1 MKTKLLT
8 SIALLGLSMGTA
20 QAVTLNY
27 SGSHTFDGQV
37 DYFYFDNNSA
47 GNVSLWTDTLQDG
60 FDSAG
65 SLFKK
70 NDINGSY
77 EWSGIAIGNGP
88 ESAFDPVL
96 GYNTTGVNDFGVAIK
111 NGYVQ
116 NSQTDLGV
124 SDTGATRFLDAGSYL
139 FAVSGFQHIP
149 VAQFQSD
156 TSKTID
162 DGFVDLK
169 TVFNLNNPEWEWSTW
184 TYNTGGAPS
193 PYEVYINGDVSAA
206 VSSVPVPAAVWL
218 FATAIAGLGVMRKN
232 KQNI

>member
-65 SLFKK
+65 SLFKL
-70 NDINGSY
+70 NAGTGGYDFVSEVANGR
-77 EWSGIAIGNGP
+77 
-88 ESAFDPVL
+88 ESAFDTTL
-96 GYNTTGVNDFGVAIK
+96 RYNTTGFNDFGVALK
-111 NGYVQ
+111 NGFVPGDQ
-116 NSQTDLGV
+116 HAVGI
-124 SDTGATRFLDAGSYL
+124 SDTGDSFNLDAGSYL
-139 FAVSGFQHIP
+139 FAVAGFDFIP
-149 VAQFQSD
+149 WADFLGGG
-156 TSKTID
+156 TLD
-162 DGFVDLK
+162 DGFVDSGVLL
-169 TVFNLNNPEWEWSTW
+169 FGPNPERQWSTW
-184 TYNTGGAPS
+184 SFNTGGAAS
-193 PYEVYINGDVSAA
+193 PYEVYIKGDVSAS

-218 FATAIAGLGVMRKN
+218 FATAITGLGVMRKN